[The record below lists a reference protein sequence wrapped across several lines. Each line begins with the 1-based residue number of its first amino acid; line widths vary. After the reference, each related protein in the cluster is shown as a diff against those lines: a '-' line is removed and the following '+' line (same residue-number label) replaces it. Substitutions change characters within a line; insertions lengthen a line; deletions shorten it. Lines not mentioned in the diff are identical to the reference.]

1 MKPSQAKPIHV
12 YVCIIVH
19 QRFLLYHIEYE
30 RNSSSSNKMFCS
42 FGFRQG
48 RKWNL
53 LTHSVCAEYFFWR
66 HVTKAVNVF
75 NAKSHYETGN
85 LIKELLRSAS
95 DICTKMSAST
105 HKTKIRKKII
115 KKNKSRTITD
125 KYIKWMIY
133 SPISV
138 M

>member
-1 MKPSQAKPIHV
+1 MSVIRLQAIKCFVHLVFGKEESEIYSLTP
-12 YVCIIVH
+12 YVLSI
-19 QRFLLYHIEYE
+19 
-30 RNSSSSNKMFCS
+30 
-42 FGFRQG
+42 
-48 RKWNL
+48 
-53 LTHSVCAEYFFWR
+53 FFWR

-115 KKNKSRTITD
+115 IKK
-125 KYIKWMIY
+125 
-133 SPISV
+133 
-138 M
+138 